1 MKAIMMYNYTQGDNP
16 VILHAPHGGL
26 EITGEALNSLM
37 IDENEL
43 RTELLNM
50 TDLHTDRLALD
61 IRRQLLLSYD
71 HSAVVSTFVNKESRF
86 VIDPERFPDEREEM
100 NAVGM
105 GVVYTHGS
113 QGQRIR
119 SDDAFLRD
127 RLIAEKFAPYAQGLE
142 DMVTENLKRHSKV
155 VILDIHSYASKAL
168 PYELHKDDLRPEIC
182 IGVDD
187 FHSPTIM
194 VENVTRILEQ
204 YGYETS
210 INSPF
215 TGTYVPLKY
224 YGSNSEVS
232 SIMLELR
239 RDIYMDETN
248 GALDTPSYNYLLH
261 ALTEVVDGLI

>member
-1 MKAIMMYNYTQGDNP
+1 MTYNYTQGDNSI
-16 VILHAPHGGL
+16 ILHAPHGGL
-26 EITGEALNSLM
+26 EITGEALSSLI

-43 RTELLNM
+43 NAELLNM

-61 IRRQLLLSYD
+61 IRNQLLRSYD
-71 HSAVVSTFVNKESRF
+71 HSTVVSTFINKESRL

-105 GVVYTHGS
+105 GAVYTHGS
-113 QGQRIR
+113 QGQQIR
-119 SDDAFLRD
+119 SDDAPLREW
-127 RLIAEKFAPYAQGLE
+127 LIAGKFVPYAQGLE
-142 DMVTENLKRHSKV
+142 EAVTRNLRDYSKTT
-155 VILDIHSYASKAL
+155 IIDIHSYASKAL
-168 PYELHKDDLRPEIC
+168 PYELHKSDTRPEIC
-182 IGVDD
+182 IGVDN
-187 FHSPTIM
+187 FHSPTVM
-194 VENVTRILEQ
+194 VENVVRILEQ

-215 TGTYVPLKY
+215 SGTYVPLKY

-248 GALDTPSYNYLLH
+248 GVLDTPSYNYLLH